1 MSISLKNIDLLKVLL
16 IPSIMIITYGEGRT
30 LRIKDFFSFSHLGE
44 QVLENLVFSK
54 LLMRLM

>member
-1 MSISLKNIDLLKVLL
+1 MSISLKNIDFAKGPVDSLHHDYYLWRGKNIEDKRL
-16 IPSIMIITYGEGRT
+16 
-30 LRIKDFFSFSHLGE
+30 FSFSHLGE